1 MQARDIQV
9 TNTNIFWGD
18 IELVRHIIVQIIG
31 IRCQV
36 SSQISD
42 WVLLVAAKRQ
52 GKRFIG
58 SMAEW

>member
-42 WVLLVAAKRQ
+42 
-52 GKRFIG
+52 
-58 SMAEW
+58 